1 MLYEAVGVP
10 DGELKE
16 FCPYWGLARTV
27 VRSFNKVPICSMRP
41 FIMVPDCHCFVECC
55 SGGRSVG
62 DGLLQ
67 DWSPV

>member
-27 VRSFNKVPICSMRP
+27 VRRFNKVLVCSMRP
-41 FIMVPDCHCFVECC
+41 FIMVL
-55 SGGRSVG
+55 SS
-62 DGLLQ
+62 
-67 DWSPV
+67 